1 MEKNQELL
9 IQQLAALL
17 KGEHDPLANAANLS
31 AFLYRNL
38 DAVNWLG
45 FYYQQGNEL
54 VLGPFHGQP
63 ACTRLPIGQGVCGT
77 AFDKKSA
84 LRVDDV
90 STFSGHIYCDSASRS
105 EVVVPFYGES
115 LSGVLDVDSPDLN
128 RFTDADVDFFER
140 VVELYQHAITPQT

>member
-1 MEKNQELL
+1 VEKNQELL

>member
-1 MEKNQELL
+1 M
-9 IQQLAALL
+9 
-17 KGEHDPLANAANLS
+17 
-31 AFLYRNL
+31 
-38 DAVNWLG
+38 
-45 FYYQQGNEL
+45 
-54 VLGPFHGQP
+54 
-63 ACTRLPIGQGVCGT
+63 
-77 AFDKKSA
+77 
-84 LRVDDV
+84 DDV